1 MSETRSPKI
10 PTRPSL
16 FDKTVQN
23 LKPAKKP
30 YKRSDGGGLY
40 VLVTPDGAYAVTIEV
55 LGPDHVWEDISL
67 RADARLPAGEA
78 MRQYARRLE
87 DQRISTALVQAA

>member
-1 MSETRSPKI
+1 MRVVAWARI
-10 PTRPSL
+10 GDRRVRL
-16 FDKTVQN
+16 V
-23 LKPAKKP
+23 
-30 YKRSDGGGLY
+30 
-40 VLVTPDGAYAVTIEV
+40 VTPDGAYAVTIEV